1 MEFELPLGISAR
13 HCHVTRED
21 LDVLYGKGYHLTVR
35 KIIKQ
40 PGQFASNEK
49 VRFVTEHG
57 EFNLSIIGPCRSY
70 TQIEISAT
78 DARAL
83 GIEAPLRN
91 SGDIENSPGGKLI
104 GPKGTLELKKGA
116 VVILRHAHMSP
127 VSAARYLLEDGDR
140 VTLKIEGE
148 RSAILENV
156 LVRATPS
163 DYDEVHMDTDEAN
176 AVGLGLKD
184 HSMIKVITQDDAKR
198 IERFSKEAAA
208 QAEQK
213 QEEEAVIAQLQKQ
226 AEDMAA
232 HVNALIM
239 AKKAPKQKVKTEKVA
254 AKPETSAK
262 PAKAVKKAVKAKK
275 TTKK

>member
-21 LDVLYGKGYHLTVR
+21 LDVLYGKGYHLTVK

-49 VRFVTEHG
+49 VRFVTEKG

-78 DARAL
+78 DARTL

-104 GPKGTLELKKGA
+104 GPKGTVELKKGA

-156 LVRATPS
+156 LVRATPA
-163 DYDEVHMDTDEAN
+163 DFDEVHMDTDEAN

-232 HVNALIM
+232 HVSALI
-239 AKKAPKQKVKTEKVA
+239 
-254 AKPETSAK
+254 
-262 PAKAVKKAVKAKK
+262 KAKK
-275 TTKK
+275 TTKAKADASAKPKKTTKNVKPKKVIKKTTTKK